1 MSIREKIYE
10 LKNFNKILHTTF
22 NPYEPGVARIYLI
35 PPKFSMFK
43 SVASVVVVNGHDIIP
58 LRESWAILLSIFIQS
73 HFKEQGG
80 IL

>member
-43 SVASVVVVNGHDIIP
+43 SVSSVVLVN
-58 LRESWAILLSIFIQS
+58 
-73 HFKEQGG
+73 
-80 IL
+80 